1 MIWRM
6 LIIFVLVIVVVAY
19 IVCRQIKKQKRQ
31 KAKYHK
37 LLDEHVIIQSELM
50 LLRSQQEQFD
60 ILLKEKE
67 EQKGR
72 ELGVAQ
78 TVIEELK
85 SQKDDLCHLI
95 RQKEDETERQKA
107 KIREYQR
114 ASLLRKEKAEQIEND
129 RIYIDFLDKCNKGKK
144 LTDSDWRQLEKFVVE
159 HLPEFYKLVSS
170 RKCAL
175 TMRMYHVCILIRLKA
190 TPMAISHMMGVKAP
204 SITRVRGVIYKKLFG
219 EEGSGKQLDQQLML
233 FN

>member
-1 MIWRM
+1 M
-6 LIIFVLVIVVVAY
+6 
-19 IVCRQIKKQKRQ
+19 
-31 KAKYHK
+31 
-37 LLDEHVIIQSELM
+37 
-50 LLRSQQEQFD
+50 
-60 ILLKEKE
+60 
-67 EQKGR
+67 

-78 TVIEELK
+78 TEIEELK
-85 SQKDDLCHLI
+85 TQNDDLCRLI
-95 RQKEDETERQKA
+95 RQKEEETERPQA

-114 ASLLRKEKAEQIEND
+114 MSLLRDEKAEQIEND
-129 RIYIDFLDKCNKGKK
+129 VIYIDFLNKCNKGKK
-144 LTDSDWRQLEKFVVE
+144 LTDSDWRQLEKLVVE

-170 RKCAL
+170 RKSAL
-175 TMRMYHVCILIRLKA
+175 TIRMYHVCILIRLKA